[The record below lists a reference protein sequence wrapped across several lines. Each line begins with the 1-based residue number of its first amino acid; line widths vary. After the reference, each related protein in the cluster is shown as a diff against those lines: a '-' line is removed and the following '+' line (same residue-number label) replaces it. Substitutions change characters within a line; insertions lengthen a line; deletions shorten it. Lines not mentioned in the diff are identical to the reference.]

1 MVSFEFRI
9 ADSKNY
15 SELMEEAVEMACS
28 LNDSSINAGNS
39 SNCTTEEEHGSIF
52 SKLPEAYAVPVVFAI
67 IFIVGVV
74 GNGTL
79 ILTVLKN
86 KNMRNAPNIFIVS
99 LAFGDLLLILVSVPF
114 TATIYTFTEWPY
126 GETLC
131 KLNEFLQALS
141 LGVSVFTLTV
151 LSADRYVAIVDP
163 MKRHRT
169 SSMADTLA
177 IAGVV
182 WLVSTG
188 LAVLE
193 LVAAHI
199 ATPYKDIP
207 VCELHP
213 ESWPKWYPK
222 FHTVFRFVV
231 YFAVPILTIGVF
243 YTLMARI
250 LFLSSKIHGQVRQF
264 YHYCLLNQLPF
275 HPCKVI
281 NNDIKM
287 LQVYNFSA
295 WLPQL
300 QDVFNC
306 SL

>member
-1 MVSFEFRI
+1 
-9 ADSKNY
+9 
-15 SELMEEAVEMACS
+15 MACT
-28 LNDSSINAGNS
+28 GNETS
-39 SNCTTEEEHGSIF
+39 FANNTNCTVEETSIF
-52 SKLPEAYAVPVVFAI
+52 SDRPEAFCVPVVFAL

-126 GETLC
+126 GATLC

-151 LSADRYVAIVDP
+151 LSADRYVAIMDP
-163 MKRHRT
+163 MKRHRSSST
-169 SSMADTLA
+169 SETLA

-182 WLVSTG
+182 WVVSTA

-199 ATPYKDIP
+199 ATPYGIP
-207 VCELHP
+207 LCELHP
-213 ESWPKWYPK
+213 ASWPAWYPK
-222 FHTVFRFVV
+222 FHAIFRFVV
-231 YFAVPILTIGVF
+231 YFAVPIVTIGIF
-243 YTLMARI
+243 YSMMARI
-250 LFLSSKIHGQVRQF
+250 LFLSSKIHGQVR
-264 YHYCLLNQLPF
+264 
-275 HPCKVI
+275 
-281 NNDIKM
+281 
-287 LQVYNFSA
+287 
-295 WLPQL
+295 
-300 QDVFNC
+300 
-306 SL
+306 

>member
-1 MVSFEFRI
+1 MVSFEFHI
-9 ADSKNY
+9 GESKNY
-15 SELMEEAVEMACS
+15 SDPEEEPIEMACS
-28 LNDSSINAGNS
+28 LNDTNANGANS
-39 SNCTTEEEHGSIF
+39 SNCTTEEEDNESIF
-52 SKLPEAYAVPVVFAI
+52 SNMPEAYAVPVVFAV

-86 KNMRNAPNIFIVS
+86 KTMRNAPNIFIVS
-99 LAFGDLLLILVSVPF
+99 LALGDLLLILVSVPF

-169 SSMADTLA
+169 SSMAETLA

-199 ATPYKDIP
+199 ATPYGKNIP
-207 VCELHP
+207 LCELHP
-213 ESWPKWYPK
+213 ASWPAWYPK
-222 FHTVFRFVV
+222 FHTVFRFIV

-250 LFLSSKIHGQVRQF
+250 LFLSSRIHGQVRTSF
-264 YHYCLLNQLPF
+264 FLFHLN
-275 HPCKVI
+275 
-281 NNDIKM
+281 
-287 LQVYNFSA
+287 
-295 WLPQL
+295 
-300 QDVFNC
+300 
-306 SL
+306 

>member
-9 ADSKNY
+9 GESKNY
-15 SELMEEAVEMACS
+15 TEPEEEVIEMACS
-28 LNDSSINAGNS
+28 SNDTNFNSGNS
-39 SNCTTEEEHGSIF
+39 SNCTIEEDNASIF
-52 SKLPEAYAVPVVFAI
+52 SRLPEAYAVPVVFAV

-86 KNMRNAPNIFIVS
+86 KTMRNAPNIFIVS

-163 MKRHRT
+163 MKHHRT
-169 SSMADTLA
+169 SSMAETLA

-182 WLVSTG
+182 WLMSTG
-188 LAVLE
+188 LAILE

-199 ATPYKDIP
+199 ATPHPNIH

-213 ESWPKWYPK
+213 ASWPAWYPK
-222 FHTVFRFVV
+222 FHTVFRFIV
-231 YFAVPILTIGVF
+231 YFAVPILTIAVF
-243 YTLMARI
+243 YSLMARI
-250 LFLSSKIHGQVRQF
+250 LFLSSRIHGQVRN
-264 YHYCLLNQLPF
+264 LLL
-275 HPCKVI
+275 
-281 NNDIKM
+281 
-287 LQVYNFSA
+287 L
-295 WLPQL
+295 
-300 QDVFNC
+300 
-306 SL
+306 

>member
-1 MVSFEFRI
+1 MVSFEFHIGESR
-9 ADSKNY
+9 NY
-15 SELMEEAVEMACS
+15 TEPEDEVIEMACS
-28 LNDSSINAGNS
+28 PNDTNLNTGNS
-39 SNCTTEEEHGSIF
+39 SNCTTEDNESIF
-52 SKLPEAYAVPVVFAI
+52 SRSPEAYTVPVVFAI
-67 IFIVGVV
+67 IVIVGVV

-86 KNMRNAPNIFIVS
+86 KTMRNAPNIFIVS

-114 TATIYTFTEWPY
+114 TATIYTFTQWPY

-169 SSMADTLA
+169 SSMGETLA

-188 LAVLE
+188 LAILE

-199 ATPYKDIP
+199 ATPYPNIH

-213 ESWPKWYPK
+213 DSWPAWYPK
-222 FHTVFRFVV
+222 FHTVFRFIV

-250 LFLSSKIHGQVRQF
+250 LFLSSKIHGQVRKL
-264 YHYCLLNQLPF
+264 YL
-275 HPCKVI
+275 
-281 NNDIKM
+281 
-287 LQVYNFSA
+287 
-295 WLPQL
+295 
-300 QDVFNC
+300 
-306 SL
+306 